1 MGDGR
6 EEGGIAGGETHVAAA
21 ACEADPGELL
31 AVHEGEDEHVDA
43 RRRERDR
50 SRPEEERQDA
60 CTTCRRGGG
69 EARAK
74 DLPEGADR
82 DAPNGGREL
91 ATEEGPDEERRE
103 HDVDTAETCG
113 RKRSMSDV

>member
-1 MGDGR
+1 MQER
-6 EEGGIAGGETHVAAA
+6 IWVYEAKGGTYVGAAA
-21 ACEADPGELL
+21 GEADPGELL

-60 CTTCRRGGG
+60 CTTCKRGGG
-69 EARAK
+69 EVRAE
-74 DLPEGADR
+74 DLPEGAER
-82 DAPNGGREL
+82 DAPDGRREL

-113 RKRSMSDV
+113 RNAA